1 VARGELRLPL
11 RDLIDR
17 GKGARRKADARR
29 PGERSASESPRLPDD
44 TTEVIRNP
52 LDGDD
57 HPTEQVRHP
66 IAEPVSQA
74 GLAAPAPAPLDDSS
88 SAPVAE
94 VSPPRVSGLAA
105 TSGYHVTPSP
115 QRAARA
121 AGASVSQE
129 TVYAAVPQLPHP
141 VGVLVVVE
149 GEPEG
154 SAYPIYAGAT
164 AIGRDADNDVR
175 LTPVQVSRH
184 HAALHH
190 EDGVFWLDAL
200 ATDNETAI
208 NGEAVDEAREIVDG
222 DLLQVART
230 KLRFRTISGI

>member
-1 VARGELRLPL
+1 
-11 RDLIDR
+11 LIDR
-17 GKGARRKADARR
+17 GKGARRKADPRR

-44 TTEVIRNP
+44 TTEVIGNP
-52 LDGDD
+52 LDRDD

-74 GLAAPAPAPLDDSS
+74 GLAAPAPSQAERSS
-88 SAPVAE
+88 PASQGASVSAPVAE

-105 TSGYHVTPSP
+105 TSGYHVTPPP
-115 QRAARA
+115 QRSARA

-154 SAYPIYAGAT
+154 AAYPIYAGAT
-164 AIGRDADNDVR
+164 AIGREADNDVR

-208 NGEAVDEAREIVDG
+208 NGEVVDEAREIVDG
-222 DLLQVART
+222 DLIQVVRT